1 VSAPTPNP
9 CDDRHIVLVGMMG
22 VGKST
27 VGRLLASQLSR
38 PLYDSDDMIEE
49 RTGRT
54 VREIW
59 KTDGEPVFRVLE
71 TEALVAA
78 LASNEPAV
86 IAAAGGIVLSE
97 INRRAL
103 VDSDAHVV
111 WLLADV
117 ELLLD
122 RVRQGV
128 HRPLLDTD
136 PRQTLRTML
145 ESREPLYREVSDAIV
160 SVDHR
165 SASDVAK
172 AVLRCCA

>member
-1 VSAPTPNP
+1 VS
-9 CDDRHIVLVGMMG
+9 DDPAADHLVLVGMMG

-27 VGRLLASQLSR
+27 VGRMLAAQLGR
-38 PLYDSDDMIEE
+38 PLHDSDDMIEA

-59 KTDGEPVFRVLE
+59 LADGEAAFRALE
-71 TEALVAA
+71 TETLLDALD
-78 LASNEPAV
+78 ASSPSV

-97 INRRAL
+97 RNRVAL
-103 VDSDAHVV
+103 AEARAHVV

-117 ELLLD
+117 DVLLD
-122 RVRQGV
+122 RVRRGP
-128 HRPLLDTD
+128 HRPLLDQD
-136 PRQTLRTML
+136 PEGTLRRMYD
-145 ESREPLYREVSDAIV
+145 ERAPLYQEVADAIV

-165 SASDVAK
+165 TASDVAK